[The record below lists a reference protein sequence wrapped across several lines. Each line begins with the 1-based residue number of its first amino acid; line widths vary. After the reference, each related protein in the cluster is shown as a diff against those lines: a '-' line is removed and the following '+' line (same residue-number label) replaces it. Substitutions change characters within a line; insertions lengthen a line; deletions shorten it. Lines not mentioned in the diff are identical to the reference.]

1 MPGWQSPRA
10 GNVLERPQGRL
21 EGPSRVRSPGRIGR
35 RVAAM
40 SRLSPDGRGAA
51 HSLPPQHEARTAPLP
66 PCNHS
71 ALRSRLPPFSLGSP
85 RRQPSSATAAAALSP
100 PFPAG
105 RAGWHGREGAGW
117 VPGSGTAAGEAQS
130 CLRRVGQDPQTS
142 SFRSP
147 LRVRSEG
154 RGWKHK
160 LEEFAALLPCYHQYY
175 FKSWALWKQR

>member
-21 EGPSRVRSPGRIGR
+21 EGPSRVRGPGRIR
-35 RVAAM
+35 RCVPAM
-40 SRLSPDGRGAA
+40 SRLSPDGRGEA

-85 RRQPSSATAAAALSP
+85 RRQPSSPTAPAALSP

-105 RAGWHGREGAGW
+105 RAGWHGWEGSGRA
-117 VPGSGTAAGEAQS
+117 PGSGTSAGEAQS
-130 CLRRVGQDPQTS
+130 PLRREGQHSQTS
-142 SFRSP
+142 SFRAP
-147 LRVRSEG
+147 LRVRLEG
-154 RGWKHK
+154 RAWKHK
-160 LEEFAALLPCYHQYY
+160 LEEFAGSPPLS
-175 FKSWALWKQR
+175 FKS